1 MAHRS
6 DVSGRI
12 QPPRDQG
19 TSAAVGPGVRSR
31 KIVIVP
37 LSLSLVAAAGMI
49 LVGGFMSFKADAP
62 GFDGSSIWNF
72 FYAVGSLQFVLGIIA
87 LGSISL
93 SLFKMDRAVCGA
105 MIGALGLVSVL
116 SLLVIAVTGTLG
128 VLILAVPGVIALVA
142 GRSMVRSR

>member
-12 QPPRDQG
+12 QPPHDQE
-19 TSAAVGPGVRSR
+19 TSATVGAGVTSR
-31 KIVIVP
+31 RVVIVP

-93 SLFKMDRAVCGA
+93 SLFKMARA
-105 MIGALGLVSVL
+105 
-116 SLLVIAVTGTLG
+116 
-128 VLILAVPGVIALVA
+128 
-142 GRSMVRSR
+142 